1 MSDLDHTKSLVS
13 YKTILEDFE
22 QAYRGASRDERFKV
36 IKEICSEIMNEAK
49 ATEAKI
55 TPEEEL
61 EKVCGVLACGPIGS
75 SYIPIANHQLLHQ
88 PQISPQGRWRPTC
101 LGG

>member
-1 MSDLDHTKSLVS
+1 MSDLDHTKSLIL
-13 YKTILEDFE
+13 YKSILEDFE

-36 IKEICSEIMNEAK
+36 IEEICSEITNEVK
-49 ATEAKI
+49 AMEAKI

-75 SYIPIANHQLLHQ
+75 SCIPIANHQLLHQ
-88 PQISPQGRWRPTC
+88 PQISPQGRCRPTC